1 MVNYAQ
7 PWTSADSANAWRNQT
22 LNPLATSPR
31 AGTTG
36 TTGWGSQQTNAP
48 GWTGNANAW
57 NTSKAG
63 APVSMFGGAIGGSQ
77 LGDVY
82 TTQPVGP
89 TGYPTTNDT
98 PRQPVPAR
106 PNTPAPTYPT
116 QPGAQYPGAAP
127 GGWNPNLPNPYY
139 TPGNPMN
146 LPNVGAQN
154 PYGYDNTAAWWANR
168 DNANAMASWLPYGQ
182 YEQNRWQYTNDF
194 NEAQRRYDA
203 EMAWRQQS
211 DQYNMGLAGRQQQM
225 AEWQANEAARQWN
238 EQFGYTQ
245 QRDTREFQLAN
256 DQLAVERAY
265 RQGLISN
272 EQRNLALQELTQ
284 QQNNLIASGQLQLS
298 RDELAALQQWR
309 NTEAGLRQNEI
320 DNNLMAARYSAFGRA
335 QAPGQG
341 KFQRNW

>member
-7 PWTSADSANAWRNQT
+7 PWTSADQANQWRTQT
-22 LNPLATSPR
+22 AQPLGVRSTSPY
-31 AGTTG
+31 AGATGAAGNTGLFGGTPTTAPTYYG
-36 TTGWGSQQTNAP
+36 TGG
-48 GWTGNANAW
+48 AW
-57 NTSKAG
+57 DTSKAT
-63 APVSMFGGAIGGSQ
+63 AQPRSAISSAIGGQ
-77 LGDVY
+77 LQDVY
-82 TTQPVGP
+82 TTQPV
-89 TGYPTTNDT
+89 YPTSSD
-98 PRQPVPAR
+98 RQPPPVNSQKPGDQ
-106 PNTPAPTYPT
+106 PITIQPVWPTPTYPT
-116 QPGAQYPGAAP
+116 QPGAQPGTQP
-127 GGWNPNLPNPYY
+127 GQWNPNVPAWQYD
-139 TPGNPMN
+139 PGNPMN
-146 LPNVGAQN
+146 MPNVGAQN

-203 EMAWRQQS
+203 EMAWRAQT

-225 AEWQANEAARQWN
+225 AEWQTNEAARQWN

-265 RQGLISN
+265 RQGLITN

-284 QQNNLIASGQLQLS
+284 QQNNAM
-298 RDELAALQQWR
+298 
-309 NTEAGLRQNEI
+309 RQKEI
-320 DNNLMAARYSAFGRA
+320 DANLMAARYSAFGRA
-335 QAPGQG
+335 QAPGTG

>member
-36 TTGWGSQQTNAP
+36 ATGWGSQQYSTP
-48 GWTGNANAW
+48 GWTGNPDAW

-63 APVSMFGGAIGGSQ
+63 APMSMFGGTIGGSQ
-77 LGDVY
+77 LQDVY
-82 TTQPVGP
+82 TTQPV
-89 TGYPTTNDT
+89 YPTSSD
-98 PRQPVPAR
+98 RQPPPTNPLRTPTTPPTWVPGDR
-106 PNTPAPTYPT
+106 TLPT
-116 QPGAQYPGAAP
+116 QPGAQPTTQPGQ
-127 GGWNPNLPNPYY
+127 WNPNVPAWQYD
-139 TPGNPMN
+139 PGNPMN
-146 LPNVGAQN
+146 MPNVGAQN

-203 EMAWRQQS
+203 EMAWRAQT

-225 AEWQANEAARQWN
+225 AEWQTNEAARQWN

-265 RQGLISN
+265 RQGLITN

-284 QQNNLIASGQLQLS
+284 QQNNAM
-298 RDELAALQQWR
+298 
-309 NTEAGLRQNEI
+309 RQKEI
-320 DNNLMAARYSAFGRA
+320 DANLMAARYSAFGRA
-335 QAPGQG
+335 QAPGTG